1 MHPPRL
7 RPGDH
12 VALVSPAG
20 PVPDELLDTAHRTLK
35 SWGLEVHEGPHAR
48 GVHPSVPYL
57 SAPDAERAADFT
69 QAWLDPEIRAVFAA
83 RGGYGSM
90 RILDLID
97 WPALRQAEPKI
108 LTGSSDI
115 TALHEAVGVH
125 LGQTTLFAPMVGSTL
140 LTPAA
145 ADHLHRCLFHPGT
158 ALDLARP
165 GAEALVPGRADGVL
179 IGGNASLLVSSIGAP
194 EHRQATG
201 AIALLEDITEST
213 YRLDRILTQL
223 LRSGWFDGVHGI
235 VLGSWKDCGP
245 PEDVKALM
253 LDRLGPLGVP
263 VLWEAG
269 IGHVPDSPT
278 VPFGVPA
285 RLDADAGTLTALEP
299 ALSEPV

>member
-1 MHPPRL
+1 MRPPQL
-7 RPGDH
+7 RTGDH
-12 VALVSPAG
+12 VALVAPAG

-48 GVHPSVPYL
+48 GVHPTVPYL
-57 SAPDAERAADFT
+57 AAPDAERAADFT
-69 QAWLDPEIRAVFAA
+69 QAWLDPGIRAVFAA

-90 RILDLID
+90 RMLDLVD
-97 WPALRQAEPKI
+97 WHALRTAGPKI

-125 LGQTTLFAPMVGSTL
+125 LGLSTLFAPMVGSTL
-140 LTPAA
+140 LTPGA
-145 ADHLHRCLFHPGT
+145 ADHLHRTLFDPGT

-165 GAEALVPGRADGVL
+165 GATPLVPGRAEGVL

-194 EHRQATG
+194 EHRPADG
-201 AIALLEDITEST
+201 AIALLEDVTEST

-223 LRSGWFDGVHGI
+223 LRSGWFDGVRGI
-235 VLGSWKDCGP
+235 VLGSWQDCGP
-245 PEDVKALM
+245 PEQVKALM

-263 VLWEAG
+263 MLWEAG

-278 VPFGVPA
+278 VPLGLPA
-285 RLDADAGTLTALEP
+285 ALDADAGTLTALGP
-299 ALSEPV
+299 ALST